1 VIWLAVE
8 PTDMRCGFD
17 RLAERV
23 RVVVGQST
31 LSGQLFVFG
40 SRRGRRLRILVW
52 DRRVGYSR
60 QIVTAKG
67 VDSVSNRPSIID
79 NDGSSHGRSLFMAE
93 TTSAEASGEGMRGSQ
108 ANTDNKLQA
117 KSVLT
122 KIAAFVADRNI
133 PFLVCSIGMIV
144 MLLWAGKFKM
154 TAPGAEGIIPLVTN
168 SPLTSWQFKIFGPYI
183 LGDIIGATEWT
194 AAILLIIG
202 YFKPKAGILG
212 GIILVGM
219 FFTTSS
225 MLITTPDDTVVV
237 HGIHYMNNLGLFLFK
252 DIISFGVAFYLISYY
267 GRKAIMAEN
276 QR

>member
-1 VIWLAVE
+1 MI
-8 PTDMRCGFD
+8 
-17 RLAERV
+17 
-23 RVVVGQST
+23 
-31 LSGQLFVFG
+31 
-40 SRRGRRLRILVW
+40 
-52 DRRVGYSR
+52 
-60 QIVTAKG
+60 
-67 VDSVSNRPSIID
+67 
-79 NDGSSHGRSLFMAE
+79 E
-93 TTSAEASGEGMRGSQ
+93 TTSAGASGGGARGSQ
-108 ANTDNKLQA
+108 ANTGNGLQA

-154 TAPGAEGIIPLVTN
+154 TAPGAEGIIPLVSN
-168 SPLTSWQFKIFGPYI
+168 SPLTSWQFKAFGSYR
-183 LGDIIGATEWT
+183 LGDMIGITEWA

-202 YFKPKAGILG
+202 YFRPKAGIVG

-237 HGIHYMNNLGLFLFK
+237 NSIHYMNNLGLFLFK

-267 GRKAIMAEN
+267 GRKAIVAEN

>member
-1 VIWLAVE
+1 MI
-8 PTDMRCGFD
+8 
-17 RLAERV
+17 
-23 RVVVGQST
+23 
-31 LSGQLFVFG
+31 
-40 SRRGRRLRILVW
+40 
-52 DRRVGYSR
+52 
-60 QIVTAKG
+60 
-67 VDSVSNRPSIID
+67 
-79 NDGSSHGRSLFMAE
+79 E
-93 TTSAEASGEGMRGSQ
+93 TTSAGASGDGARGSH
-108 ANTDNKLQA
+108 ANTGNGLQA

-154 TAPGAEGIIPLVTN
+154 TAPGAEGIIPLVSN
-168 SPLTSWQFKIFGPYI
+168 SPLTSWQFKLFGPYI
-183 LGDIIGATEWT
+183 LGDMIGATEWT

-219 FFTTSS
+219 FFTTST
-225 MLITTPDDTVVV
+225 MLITTPDDTIVVN
-237 HGIHYMNNLGLFLFK
+237 GIHYMNNLGLFLFK

-267 GRKAIMAEN
+267 GRKAIIAEN

>member
-1 VIWLAVE
+1 M
-8 PTDMRCGFD
+8 T
-17 RLAERV
+17 
-23 RVVVGQST
+23 
-31 LSGQLFVFG
+31 
-40 SRRGRRLRILVW
+40 
-52 DRRVGYSR
+52 
-60 QIVTAKG
+60 
-67 VDSVSNRPSIID
+67 
-79 NDGSSHGRSLFMAE
+79 E
-93 TTSAEASGEGMRGSQ
+93 TTSAGASGGGGRGPH
-108 ANTDNKLQA
+108 ATTGNGLQA

-122 KIAAFVADRNI
+122 KIAVVVADRNI

-154 TAPGAEGIIPLVTN
+154 TAPGAEGIVPLVSN
-168 SPLTSWQFKIFGPYI
+168 SPFTSWQFKVFGPYI
-183 LGDIIGATEWT
+183 LGDMIGATEWT

-219 FFTTSS
+219 FFTTST

-237 HGIHYMNNLGLFLFK
+237 NGIHYMNNLGLFLFK

-267 GRKAIMAEN
+267 GRKAILAEN

>member
-1 VIWLAVE
+1 MTEIPSAKASDDGARG
-8 PTDMRCGFD
+8 TQ
-17 RLAERV
+17 A
-23 RVVVGQST
+23 ST
-31 LSGQLFVFG
+31 G
-40 SRRGRRLRILVW
+40 
-52 DRRVGYSR
+52 D
-60 QIVTAKG
+60 
-67 VDSVSNRPSIID
+67 
-79 NDGSSHGRSLFMAE
+79 
-93 TTSAEASGEGMRGSQ
+93 
-108 ANTDNKLQA
+108 KLQA

-122 KIAAFVADRNI
+122 RIAAFVADRNI

-168 SPLTSWQFKIFGPYI
+168 SPLPSWQFKVLGPYI
-183 LGDIIGATEWT
+183 GSDMIGATEWT

-225 MLITTPDDTVVV
+225 MLITTPDDTIVV

-252 DIISFGVAFYLISYY
+252 DIISFGVAFYLITYY
-267 GRKAIMAEN
+267 GRKAIIAEN

>member
-1 VIWLAVE
+1 M
-8 PTDMRCGFD
+8 T
-17 RLAERV
+17 
-23 RVVVGQST
+23 
-31 LSGQLFVFG
+31 
-40 SRRGRRLRILVW
+40 
-52 DRRVGYSR
+52 
-60 QIVTAKG
+60 
-67 VDSVSNRPSIID
+67 
-79 NDGSSHGRSLFMAE
+79 E
-93 TTSAEASGEGMRGSQ
+93 TTSAGASGDGVRGSQ
-108 ANTDNKLQA
+108 ANTGNKLQA

-168 SPLTSWQFKIFGPYI
+168 SPLISWQFKVFGPYI
-183 LGDIIGATEWT
+183 GSDMIGATEWT

-219 FFTTSS
+219 FFTTST

-252 DIISFGVAFYLISYY
+252 DIISFGVAFYLISYF

-276 QR
+276 QSGFGAGTPRSASA

>member
-1 VIWLAVE
+1 MTE
-8 PTDMRCGFD
+8 SR
-17 RLAERV
+17 
-23 RVVVGQST
+23 ST
-31 LSGQLFVFG
+31 
-40 SRRGRRLRILVW
+40 
-52 DRRVGYSR
+52 
-60 QIVTAKG
+60 K
-67 VDSVSNRPSIID
+67 
-79 NDGSSHGRSLFMAE
+79 
-93 TTSAEASGEGMRGSQ
+93 ASGEGVRGYQ
-108 ANTDNKLQA
+108 ADTGNELQA

-133 PFLVCSIGMIV
+133 AFLVCSVGMIV

-154 TAPGAEGIIPLVTN
+154 TAPGAEGIIPLVSN
-168 SPLTSWQFKIFGPYI
+168 SPLTSLQFKLFGPYI
-183 LGDIIGATEWT
+183 LGDMIGATEWT

-202 YFKPKAGILG
+202 YFKPKAGIVG

-267 GRKAIMAEN
+267 GRKAMMAEN